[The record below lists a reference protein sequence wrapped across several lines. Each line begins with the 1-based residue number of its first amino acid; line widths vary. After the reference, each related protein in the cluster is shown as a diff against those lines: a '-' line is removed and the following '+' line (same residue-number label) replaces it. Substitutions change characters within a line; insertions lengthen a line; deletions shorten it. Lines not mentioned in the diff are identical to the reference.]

1 MSAPAAPLDASKVD
15 PESLVLRA
23 KPRPVTRFKR
33 HVVIGV
39 VAIVVAAIFI
49 ASWLAL
55 SARPL
60 KSAVKG
66 DELYNTDRKTTAD
79 GLATLP
85 ASYDKIKPVA
95 LGPALPGDLGPSI
108 VDREKGL
115 GMSAT
120 NDIRP
125 TAEIEANRA
134 EQIKFA
140 QQAQQA
146 RESAVFFHVSNDA
159 GGGMK
164 PPSSTAAPSTSS
176 EPTQSSETPSSSP
189 KIGIDPA
196 HDQNDQLRKLDFAN
210 ARDEKDILNPHS
222 VQRPVSPNELLA
234 GSLISASLITGL
246 DSDLPGFVIAQVTQ
260 NVFDSVTGQILLIPQ
275 GSRVVGSYDSVIAFR
290 QSRALVVWQRI
301 IMPDGT
307 SIQIDN
313 LPATDTEGY
322 AGLEDSVD
330 YHTWSLLK
338 GVAISTVL
346 GVGTQLSLGNQQ
358 GDLLSALRESAQDS
372 ANQVGQQIT
381 EKNINVQPTIRIR
394 PGWPLRIVVHKDL
407 ILRPYQG

>member
-1 MSAPAAPLDASKVD
+1 MSAPATPLEIPKVD
-15 PESLVLRA
+15 PESLILRA

-39 VAIVVAAIFI
+39 AAIVVVAIFA

-55 SARPL
+55 SAPPL
-60 KSAVKG
+60 RSAMKG

-79 GLATLP
+79 GLAALP
-85 ASYDKIKPVA
+85 ASYDKVKPVA

-108 VDREKGL
+108 LTREKSL

-125 TAEIEANRA
+125 TAEIEASRA

-146 RESAVFFHVSNDA
+146 REGGVFFRGSNDGA
-159 GGGMK
+159 NAANSAS
-164 PPSSTAAPSTSS
+164 PPTNPPTDTQAVPLS
-176 EPTQSSETPSSSP
+176 EPKSGAP
-189 KIGIDPA
+189 KGGIDPA
-196 HDQNDQLRKLDFAN
+196 RDQNDQQRKLDFAD
-210 ARDEKDILNPHS
+210 ARDEKNIYNPHS
-222 VQRPVSPNELLA
+222 IQVPESQYEVLA
-234 GSLISASLITGL
+234 GTLISASLITGL

-260 NVFDSVTGQILLIPQ
+260 NVRDSISGKFLLIPQ
-275 GSRVVGSYDSVIAFR
+275 GARIVGSYDSVVAFG

-330 YHTWSLLK
+330 YHTWALLK

-394 PGWPLRIVVHKDL
+394 PGWPLRIVVQKD
-407 ILRPYQG
+407 ILLQPYKG

>member
-1 MSAPAAPLDASKVD
+1 MSASAAPLDTSKVD
-15 PESLVLRA
+15 PESFVLRA

-55 SARPL
+55 SAPPL
-60 KSAVKG
+60 KSAMKC
-66 DELYNTDRKTTAD
+66 DELYNTDSKTTAD

-146 RESAVFFHVSNDA
+146 REGAVFFHVSNDA

-176 EPTQSSETPSSSP
+176 ELTQSSETPSSTP
-189 KIGIDPA
+189 NVGIDPA

-210 ARDEKDILNPHS
+210 AHDEKDVYNPHS
-222 VQRPVSPNELLA
+222 LQRPASPNELLA

-275 GSRVVGSYDSVIAFR
+275 GSRVVGSYDSVIAFG
-290 QSRALVVWQRI
+290 QSRALVIWQRI

-394 PGWPLRIVVHKDL
+394 PGWPLRIVVQKDIL
-407 ILRPYQG
+407 LRPYEG

>member
-1 MSAPAAPLDASKVD
+1 M
-15 PESLVLRA
+15 
-23 KPRPVTRFKR
+23 
-33 HVVIGV
+33 
-39 VAIVVAAIFI
+39 
-49 ASWLAL
+49 
-55 SARPL
+55 
-60 KSAVKG
+60 KG

-79 GLATLP
+79 GLAALP
-85 ASYDKIKPVA
+85 ASYDKVKPVA

-108 VDREKGL
+108 LTREKSL

-125 TAEIEANRA
+125 TAEIEASRA

-146 RESAVFFHVSNDA
+146 REGGVFFRGSNDGA
-159 GGGMK
+159 NAANSAS
-164 PPSSTAAPSTSS
+164 PPTNPPTDTQAVPLS
-176 EPTQSSETPSSSP
+176 EPKSGAP
-189 KIGIDPA
+189 KGGIDPA
-196 HDQNDQLRKLDFAN
+196 RDQNDQQRKLDFAD
-210 ARDEKDILNPHS
+210 ARDEKNIYNPHS
-222 VQRPVSPNELLA
+222 IQVPESQYEVLA
-234 GSLISASLITGL
+234 GTLISASLITGL

-260 NVFDSVTGQILLIPQ
+260 NVRDSISGKFLLIPQ
-275 GSRVVGSYDSVIAFR
+275 GARIVGSYDSVVAFG

-330 YHTWSLLK
+330 YHTWALLK

-394 PGWPLRIVVHKDL
+394 PGWPLRIVVQKD
-407 ILRPYQG
+407 ILLQPYKG